1 MNPQM
6 NYTPQQVMGHD
17 SYSVP
22 CRVGNWAEDE
32 YMGALLTADHM
43 ARSEKGMLMTQK
55 LESTLGSALAPAE
68 LSVLHPD
75 GNVHFGDQIMLSN
88 APGGVLAT
96 NPQVREKLSQH
107 AFATSR
113 TMVERPCRRTCFRVV
128 PHSAAAPEDGLLR
141 FGMPFGLVAVGD
153 NGEELHL
160 QSMRYT
166 MANMNFSRSVRGA
179 ERKNGVNMGVEPS
192 WQTAWEV
199 VLIDPQELAQ
209 LRSEG
214 MPVPANTYVALRHKS
229 SQVHRHAPCD
239 SLLLATAAYYDDSP
253 RTTAHRAP
261 RTRLAGQPVQRLV
274 LDAQPVRPRVRG
286 LRVHRLRGAPCPCA
300 PRPTRPAP
308 ARPSSHPPPLPPT
321 GDQGQLGRAQLA
333 GGRRQQPLGLHHR
346 RASGAGGGRG
356 YGGTGGGAGGRE
368 CLSAER
374 RASAG
379 SCSRR
384 GPDD

>member
-43 ARSEKGMLMTQK
+43 ARGEKGMLTTQK
-55 LESTLGSALAPAE
+55 LQSTLGSALTPTG
-68 LSVLHPD
+68 LTVIHPD
-75 GNVHFGDQIMLSN
+75 GNVRFGDEIMLSN

-141 FGMPFGLVAVGD
+141 FGMAFGLVSVGD

-179 ERKNGVNMGVEPS
+179 ERKNGVSMAVDVS

-199 VLIDPQELAQ
+199 MLLAPAELAQ

-229 SQVHRHAPCD
+229 SQANLCSDTTALRNAYGEEFEVSGFTD
-239 SLLLATAAYYDDSP
+239 SEVVKGSWGVRNARAVGASNHWAFTTAAPDEP
-253 RTTAHRAP
+253 AAE
-261 RTRLAGQPVQRLV
+261 
-274 LDAQPVRPRVRG
+274 
-286 LRVHRLRGAPCPCA
+286 GA
-300 PRPTRPAP
+300 
-308 ARPSSHPPPLPPT
+308 
-321 GDQGQLGRAQLA
+321 
-333 GGRRQQPLGLHHR
+333 
-346 RASGAGGGRG
+346 
-356 YGGTGGGAGGRE
+356 
-368 CLSAER
+368 
-374 RASAG
+374 
-379 SCSRR
+379 
-384 GPDD
+384 

>member
-43 ARSEKGMLMTQK
+43 ARGEKGMLTTQK
-55 LESTLGSALAPAE
+55 LQSTLGSALAPTG
-68 LSVLHPD
+68 LTVIHPD
-75 GNVHFGDQIMLSN
+75 GNVRFGDEIMLSN

-179 ERKNGVNMGVEPS
+179 ERKNGVIMGVEPS
-192 WQTAWEV
+192 WQTAWAV
-199 VLIDPQELAQ
+199 VLLDPAELAQ

-229 SQVHRHAPCD
+229 SQVHRHAPLLATCYCCF
-239 SLLLATAAYYDDSP
+239 LLLATHDCSP
-253 RTTAHRAP
+253 PASRTP
-261 RTRLAGQPVQRLV
+261 R
-274 LDAQPVRPRVRG
+274 
-286 LRVHRLRGAPCPCA
+286 
-300 PRPTRPAP
+300 RPTCAATR
-308 ARPSSHPPPLPPT
+308 ARCATSTASSTRSPGSPTARCPLPLRTPTHLSCTRSPPSSHPPPPPPQVT
-321 GDQGQLGRAQLA
+321 KGSWGVRNSQAVG
-333 GGRRQQPLGLHHR
+333 
-346 RASGAGGGRG
+346 ASNHWAF
-356 YGGTGGGAGGRE
+356 TTAAPAE
-368 CLSAER
+368 PAADAATVESA
-374 RASAG
+374 
-379 SCSRR
+379 
-384 GPDD
+384 

>member
-32 YMGALLTADHM
+32 YMGALLTGDHQ

-55 LESTLGSALAPAE
+55 LESTLGSALAPTG
-68 LSVLHPD
+68 LTVIHPD
-75 GNVHFGDQIMLSN
+75 GNLRFGDEIMLSN
-88 APGGVLAT
+88 AQGGVLAT

-107 AFATSR
+107 TFVTSR
-113 TMVERPCRRTCFRVV
+113 TMVERPCRRTCFRIV

-141 FGMPFGLVAVGD
+141 FGMAFGLMSVGD
-153 NGEELHL
+153 DGEELHL

-179 ERKNGVNMGVEPS
+179 ERKNGVNMAVDVS

-199 VLIDPQELAQ
+199 VLLAPAPLAQ

-229 SQVHRHAPCD
+229 SQANLRTTLDCLLRVTTHD
-239 SLLLATAAYYDDSP
+239 SPLTTHHSPLTSHHSPLTTHHSPLATHHSPLTTHHRLQSHAINGIWGDANVVEQSGVLKVSVNSPALSDESNPLVRGDSIP
-253 RTTAHRAP
+253 
-261 RTRLAGQPVQRLV
+261 V
-274 LDAQPVRPRVRG
+274 LDATFLVAP
-286 LRVHRLRGAPCPCA
+286 GAA
-300 PRPTRPAP
+300 
-308 ARPSSHPPPLPPT
+308 
-321 GDQGQLGRAQLA
+321 
-333 GGRRQQPLGLHHR
+333 
-346 RASGAGGGRG
+346 
-356 YGGTGGGAGGRE
+356 
-368 CLSAER
+368 
-374 RASAG
+374 AG
-379 SCSRR
+379 SHAAAVSLTVESMINFMTNMSAA
-384 GPDD
+384 

>member
-96 NPQVREKLSQH
+96 NPQVREQLSQH

-229 SQVHRHAPCD
+229 SQANLCSDSCSMRNQYGLEYEVSGFTDCEVTKGSWGVRNSRGVGASNHWAFTTAAPAEPAAD
-239 SLLLATAAYYDDSP
+239 AATAE
-253 RTTAHRAP
+253 
-261 RTRLAGQPVQRLV
+261 
-274 LDAQPVRPRVRG
+274 
-286 LRVHRLRGAPCPCA
+286 
-300 PRPTRPAP
+300 PAAEP
-308 ARPSSHPPPLPPT
+308 A
-321 GDQGQLGRAQLA
+321 A
-333 GGRRQQPLGLHHR
+333 
-346 RASGAGGGRG
+346 
-356 YGGTGGGAGGRE
+356 E
-368 CLSAER
+368 SA
-374 RASAG
+374 
-379 SCSRR
+379 
-384 GPDD
+384 

>member
-113 TMVERPCRRTCFRVV
+113 TMLERPCRRTCFRVV

-192 WQTAWEV
+192 WQSAWEV

-239 SLLLATAAYYDDSP
+239 SLLLATAA
-253 RTTAHRAP
+253 
-261 RTRLAGQPVQRLV
+261 
-274 LDAQPVRPRVRG
+274 
-286 LRVHRLRGAPCPCA
+286 
-300 PRPTRPAP
+300 
-308 ARPSSHPPPLPPT
+308 
-321 GDQGQLGRAQLA
+321 
-333 GGRRQQPLGLHHR
+333 
-346 RASGAGGGRG
+346 
-356 YGGTGGGAGGRE
+356 
-368 CLSAER
+368 
-374 RASAG
+374 
-379 SCSRR
+379 
-384 GPDD
+384 